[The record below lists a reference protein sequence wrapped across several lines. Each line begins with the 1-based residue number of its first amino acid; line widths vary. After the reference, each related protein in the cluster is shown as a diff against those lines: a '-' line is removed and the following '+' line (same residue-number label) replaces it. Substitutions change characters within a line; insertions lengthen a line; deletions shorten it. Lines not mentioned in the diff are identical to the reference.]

1 MPYRVRY
8 AKIINL
14 AQSNQPAINPT
25 VKMSII
31 TNFEPVV
38 FVNDQMSRLV
48 ENAAKDMAIRA
59 IMSCATQYGF
69 NGEEAV
75 RALGL
80 EMVRATRK
88 ASASKEKKVREPK
101 TKKPKSAFPLP
112 FNGEICDSNCYALK
126 QDHGLY
132 TQCSA
137 IRKNGASYCKKCQI
151 QADKNTS
158 GKPDYG
164 TIQDRLAV
172 GLYEFK
178 DPKGKSPTPYA
189 KIMKKYK
196 ITEDDVKTEAGK
208 FNIVINDEHFQ
219 VSAEEGKRGRPKAE
233 PKPKAEK
240 GAKGRPK
247 KAKKVV
253 EIDGDDD
260 DLFSTLVAQANA
272 ESATSTPKSSKSPK
286 IVDEE
291 EEAEKAKKLAAKL
304 AEKEAEKA
312 KKLAEKEAEKLAK
325 EAAKEAEKAKK
336 LAEKEA
342 EKLAKEAAK
351 EAEKAKKLAE
361 KEAKEAEKAKKLA
374 EKEAKKSPKSS
385 PKAKKNEEEDDDE
398 PKEVWKKIKENGK
411 AYLHALTSGIIY
423 DYEAYKTSEEQV
435 VVGKW
440 DDATKSIKFNKND
453 SDSEEEVEEYDE

>member
-1 MPYRVRY
+1 
-8 AKIINL
+8 
-14 AQSNQPAINPT
+14 
-25 VKMSII
+25 MSII

-48 ENAAKDMAIRA
+48 ENAAKEMAIRA

-112 FNGEICDSNCYALK
+112 FNGEICESNCYALK

-132 TQCSA
+132 TQCTA
-137 IRKNGASYCKKCQI
+137 NRKDGASYCKKCQI
-151 QADKNTS
+151 QADKNSS

-164 TIQDRLAV
+164 TIQDRIAV

-178 DPKGKSPTPYA
+178 DPKGKSPTPYT
-189 KIMKKYK
+189 KLMKKLK

-208 FNIVINDEHFQ
+208 FNIVINDEHFK

-233 PKPKAEK
+233 KKPKTEK
-240 GAKGRPK
+240 GVKGRPK
-247 KAKKVV
+247 KAKKIV
-253 EIDGDDD
+253 EIEGDDD

-272 ESATSTPKSSKSPK
+272 ESANSTPKSSKSPK
-286 IVDEE
+286 IIDEDE
-291 EEAEKAKKLAAKL
+291 KAEKEAKKAAEKAAKEAEKEAEKAKKL

-312 KKLAEKEAEKLAK
+312 KKLAEKEAEK
-325 EAAKEAEKAKK
+325 AAKEAEKAKK

-342 EKLAKEAAK
+342 EKKAK
-351 EAEKAKKLAE
+351 EAE
-361 KEAKEAEKAKKLA
+361 KEAEKAKKLA

-385 PKAKKNEEEDDDE
+385 PKSKKTEEEDDE
-398 PKEVWKKIKENGK
+398 PTETWKKIKENGK
-411 AYLHALTSGIIY
+411 AYLHALSSGIIY
-423 DYEAYKTSEEQV
+423 DYQAYKESEEQV

-440 DDATKSIKFNKND
+440 DESTKSIKFNKND
-453 SDSEEEVEEYDE
+453 SDSEEEEEEYDE